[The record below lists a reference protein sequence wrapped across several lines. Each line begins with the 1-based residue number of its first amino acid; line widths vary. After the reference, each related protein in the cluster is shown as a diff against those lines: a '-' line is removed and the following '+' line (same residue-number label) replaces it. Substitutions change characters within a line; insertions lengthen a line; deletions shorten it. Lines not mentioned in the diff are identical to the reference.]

1 MAIKPRLT
9 LTDATM
15 SLRQPKATQ
24 TSLLLLLVLLLLGG
38 FVSTSLVSYY
48 TSRASLRSSIVN
60 TALPLTS
67 DNVYSEI
74 QKDLVRPVLI
84 ASMMSRDTFLRDW
97 LAAGE
102 QDPAQ
107 MTRYLQEIMSNYGA
121 VTAFFVSEKSRI
133 YYQAKGVL
141 KQIDESLPRD
151 QWYAQTRAMAEPY
164 KINVDLDMANADRMT
179 FFINYKVF
187 DYDNN
192 FVGVTGV
199 GLAVDTIVQLIDDYQ
214 RRYQRSVYFVD
225 SSGRITLTG
234 ASGGPLGAKV
244 GELLSD
250 IPGMHDLLTQL
261 PKPQGGNFEYQLQG
275 SGHYLNVRFIPE
287 LNSYLFVDE
296 NSADALGS
304 IRQTLYLNLLI
315 SLMISAIVLTL
326 VSIAMRRYQRRIAVL
341 ATTDTLTEL
350 PNRRGFDLLASQALQ
365 EAKRNH
371 SPLNA
376 LLIDIDHFKNFNDTY
391 GHLAG
396 DEVLRH
402 FARHLRASMR
412 QSDIICR
419 WGGEEFI
426 ILFKDTDKATAQL
439 LAEKIRAQTEL
450 HRYPFAGVNLHA
462 TISLGLTE
470 LQQDDSLDS
479 LIGRADRA
487 LYRAKESG
495 RNRLCVDA
503 GQPQ

>member
-1 MAIKPRLT
+1 MT
-9 LTDATM
+9 
-15 SLRQPKATQ
+15 LRQPRATQ
-24 TSLLLLLVLLLLGG
+24 VSLLLLLVMLLIGG

-48 TSRASLRSSIVN
+48 TSRASLRSSIID

-67 DNVYSEI
+67 DNIYSEI

-84 ASMMSRDTFLRDW
+84 SSMMARDTFVLDW

-107 MTRYLQEIMSNYGA
+107 MTRYLQEIMGNYGA
-121 VTAFFVSEKSRI
+121 VTAFFVSEKSRT

-151 QWYAQTRAMAEPY
+151 SWYVQTRNMTEPY
-164 KINVDLDMANADRMT
+164 KINVDIDMANADRMT

-187 DYDNN
+187 DYERN

-199 GLAVDTIVQLIDDYQ
+199 GLAVDAVVKLIDDYQ
-214 RRYQRSVYFVD
+214 QRYQRSIYFVD
-225 SSGRITLTG
+225 SNGRLTLTG
-234 ASGGPLGAKV
+234 ANGGPLGKTV
-244 GELLSD
+244 GQSLRD
-250 IPGMHDLLTQL
+250 VPGMHDLLAQL
-261 PKPQGGNFEYQLQG
+261 PKPLSGNFEYQLQG
-275 SGHYLNVRFIPE
+275 SGHYINVRFIPE
-287 LNSYLFVDE
+287 LNAYLFVDE
-296 NSADALGS
+296 NESDALSG
-304 IRQTLYLNLLI
+304 IRTTLYLNLLI

-326 VSIAMRRYQRRIAVL
+326 VSIAMRRYQRRIAAL
-341 ATTDTLTEL
+341 ATTDALTEL
-350 PNRRGFDLLASQALQ
+350 PNRRGFNLLASQALQ
-365 EAKRNH
+365 EAKRAN
-371 SPLNA
+371 SPLHA
-376 LLIDIDHFKNFNDTY
+376 LLIDIDHFKNLNDTY

-396 DEVLRH
+396 DEVLRS
-402 FARHLRASMR
+402 FTSHLRASMR

-426 ILFKDTDKATAQL
+426 ILFKDTDSATVQL
-439 LAEKIRAQTEL
+439 LAEKIRAQTESN
-450 HRYPFAGVNLHA
+450 RYPFAGVNLHA

-470 LQQDDSLDS
+470 LRPDDSLDS

-503 GQPQ
+503 GQPL

>member
-1 MAIKPRLT
+1 MT
-9 LTDATM
+9 
-15 SLRQPKATQ
+15 LRQPRATQ
-24 TSLLLLLVLLLLGG
+24 VSLLLLLVMLLIGG

-48 TSRASLRSSIVN
+48 TSRASLRSSIID

-84 ASMMSRDTFLRDW
+84 SSMMARDTFVLDW

-107 MTRYLQEIMSNYGA
+107 MTRYLQEIMNNYGA
-121 VTAFFVSEKSRI
+121 VTAFFVSEKSRT

-141 KQIDESLPRD
+141 KQIDENLPRD
-151 QWYAQTRAMAEPY
+151 SWYAQTRNMTEPY
-164 KINVDLDMANADRMT
+164 KINVDIDMANADRMT

-187 DYDNN
+187 DYAHN

-199 GLAVDTIVQLIDDYQ
+199 GLAVDAVVKLIDDYQ
-214 RRYQRSVYFVD
+214 QRYQRSIYFVD
-225 SSGRITLTG
+225 SNGRLTLTG
-234 ASGGPLGAKV
+234 AKGGPLGSTV
-244 GELLSD
+244 GQSLRD
-250 IPGMHDLLTQL
+250 VPGMHDLLAQL
-261 PKPQGGNFEYQLQG
+261 PKPQDGNFEYQLQG

-287 LNSYLFVDE
+287 LNAYLFVDE
-296 NSADALGS
+296 NESDALSS
-304 IRQTLYLNLLI
+304 IRTTLYLNLLI

-326 VSIAMRRYQRRIAVL
+326 VSIAMRRYQQRIVAL
-341 ATTDTLTEL
+341 ATTDVLTEL

-365 EAKRNH
+365 EAKRNN

-376 LLIDIDHFKNFNDTY
+376 LLIDIDHFKNLNDTY

-396 DEVLRH
+396 DAVLRS

-426 ILFKDTDKATAQL
+426 VLLKDTDNATAQL

-450 HRYPFAGVNLHA
+450 NRHPFAGVNLHA
-462 TISLGLTE
+462 NISLGLTE
-470 LQQDDSLDS
+470 LRQEDSLDS

-503 GQPQ
+503 GQPL

>member
-1 MAIKPRLT
+1 MDSSMT
-9 LTDATM
+9 
-15 SLRQPKATQ
+15 LRQPRATQ
-24 TSLLLLLVLLLLGG
+24 VSLLLLLVMLLIGG

-48 TSRASLRSSIVN
+48 TSRASLRSSIID

-67 DNVYSEI
+67 DNIYSEI

-84 ASMMSRDTFLRDW
+84 SSMMARDTFVLDW

-107 MTRYLQEIMSNYGA
+107 MTRYLQEIMNNYGA
-121 VTAFFVSEKSRI
+121 VTAFFVSEKSRT

-141 KQIDESLPRD
+141 KQIDENLPRD
-151 QWYAQTRAMAEPY
+151 SWYAQTRGMAEPY
-164 KINVDLDMANADRMT
+164 KINVDIDMANADRMT

-187 DYDNN
+187 DYERN

-199 GLAVDTIVQLIDDYQ
+199 GLAIDAVVKLIDDYQ
-214 RRYQRSVYFVD
+214 QRYQRSIYFVD
-225 SSGRITLTG
+225 GNGRLTLTG
-234 ASGGPLGAKV
+234 ANGGPLGRTV
-244 GELLSD
+244 GQSLRD
-250 IPGMHDLLTQL
+250 VPGMHELLVQL
-261 PKPQGGNFEYQLQG
+261 PKSLGGNFEYQLQG
-275 SGHYLNVRFIPE
+275 SGHYINVRFIPE
-287 LNSYLFVDE
+287 LNAYLFVDE
-296 NSADALGS
+296 NESDALSG
-304 IRQTLYLNLLI
+304 IRTTLYLNLLI
-315 SLMISAIVLTL
+315 SLLISAIVLTL
-326 VSIAMRRYQRRIAVL
+326 VSIAMRRYQQRIAAL
-341 ATTDTLTEL
+341 ATTDALTEL
-350 PNRRGFDLLASQALQ
+350 PNRRGFNLLASQALQ
-365 EAKRNH
+365 EAKRAN
-371 SPLNA
+371 SPLHA
-376 LLIDIDHFKNFNDTY
+376 LLIDIDHFKDLNDTY

-396 DEVLRH
+396 DEVLRS
-402 FARHLRASMR
+402 FAGHLRASMR

-426 ILFKDTDKATAQL
+426 ILFKDTDNATAQL

-450 HRYPFAGVNLHA
+450 NRYPFAGVNLHA

-470 LQQDDSLDS
+470 LRQDDSLDN

-503 GQPQ
+503 GQPL

>member
-1 MAIKPRLT
+1 MT
-9 LTDATM
+9 
-15 SLRQPKATQ
+15 SRQPRATQ
-24 TSLLLLLVLLLLGG
+24 ASLLLLLVMLLIGG

-48 TSRASLRSSIVN
+48 TSRASLRSSIID

-67 DNVYSEI
+67 DNIYSEI

-84 ASMMSRDTFLRDW
+84 SSMMARDTFVLDW

-107 MTRYLQEIMSNYGA
+107 MTRYLQEIMGNYGA
-121 VTAFFVSEKSRI
+121 VTAFFVSEKSRT

-151 QWYAQTRAMAEPY
+151 SWYVQTRNMTEPY
-164 KINVDLDMANADRMT
+164 KINVDIDMANADRMT

-187 DYDNN
+187 DYERN

-199 GLAVDTIVQLIDDYQ
+199 GLAVDTVVKLIDDYQ
-214 RRYQRSVYFVD
+214 QRYQRSIYFVD
-225 SSGRITLTG
+225 GNGRLTLTG
-234 ASGGPLGAKV
+234 ANGGPLGKTV
-244 GELLSD
+244 GQSLRD
-250 IPGMHDLLTQL
+250 VPGMHDLLAQL
-261 PKPQGGNFEYQLQG
+261 PKPLSGNFEYQLQG
-275 SGHYLNVRFIPE
+275 SGHYINVRFIPE
-287 LNSYLFVDE
+287 LNAYLFVDE
-296 NSADALGS
+296 NESDALSG
-304 IRQTLYLNLLI
+304 IRTTLYLNLLI

-326 VSIAMRRYQRRIAVL
+326 VSIAMRRYQQRIAAL
-341 ATTDTLTEL
+341 ATTDALTEL
-350 PNRRGFDLLASQALQ
+350 PNRRGFNLLASQALQ
-365 EAKRNH
+365 EAKRAN
-371 SPLNA
+371 SPLHA
-376 LLIDIDHFKNFNDTY
+376 LLIDIDHFKNLNDSY

-396 DEVLRH
+396 DEVLRS
-402 FARHLRASMR
+402 FTGHLRASMR

-426 ILFKDTDKATAQL
+426 ILFKDTDNATAQL
-439 LAEKIRAQTEL
+439 LAEKIRAQTESN
-450 HRYPFAGVNLHA
+450 RYPFAGVNLHA

-470 LQQDDSLDS
+470 LRPDDSLDS

-503 GQPQ
+503 GQPL

>member
-1 MAIKPRLT
+1 MDSSMT
-9 LTDATM
+9 
-15 SLRQPKATQ
+15 LRQPRATQ
-24 TSLLLLLVLLLLGG
+24 ISLLLLLVMLLIGG

-48 TSRASLRSSIVN
+48 TSRASLRSSIID

-67 DNVYSEI
+67 DNIYSEI

-84 ASMMSRDTFLRDW
+84 SSMMARDTFVLDW

-107 MTRYLQEIMSNYGA
+107 MTRYLQEIMNNYGA
-121 VTAFFVSEKSRI
+121 VTAFFVSEKSRT

-141 KQIDESLPRD
+141 KQIDENLPRD
-151 QWYAQTRAMAEPY
+151 SWYAQTRGMAEPY
-164 KINVDLDMANADRMT
+164 KINVDIDMANADRMT

-187 DYDNN
+187 DYERN

-199 GLAVDTIVQLIDDYQ
+199 GLAIDAVVKLIDDYQ
-214 RRYQRSVYFVD
+214 QRYQRSIYFVD
-225 SSGRITLTG
+225 GNGRLTLTG
-234 ASGGPLGAKV
+234 ANGGPLGRTV
-244 GELLSD
+244 GQSLRD
-250 IPGMHDLLTQL
+250 VPGMHDLLVQL
-261 PKPQGGNFEYQLQG
+261 PKSLGGNFEYQLQG
-275 SGHYLNVRFIPE
+275 SGHYINVRFIPE
-287 LNSYLFVDE
+287 LNAYLFVDE
-296 NSADALGS
+296 NESDALSG
-304 IRQTLYLNLLI
+304 IRTTLYLNLLI

-326 VSIAMRRYQRRIAVL
+326 VSIAMRRYQQRIAAL
-341 ATTDTLTEL
+341 ATTDALTEL
-350 PNRRGFDLLASQALQ
+350 PNRRGFNLLASQALQ
-365 EAKRNH
+365 EAKRAN
-371 SPLNA
+371 SPLHA
-376 LLIDIDHFKNFNDTY
+376 LLVDIDHFKNLNDTY

-396 DEVLRH
+396 DEVLRS
-402 FARHLRASMR
+402 FAGHLRTSMR

-426 ILFKDTDKATAQL
+426 ILFKDTDNATAQL

-450 HRYPFAGVNLHA
+450 NRYPFAGVNLHA

-470 LQQDDSLDS
+470 LRQDDSLDS

-503 GQPQ
+503 GQPL